1 MEYPAQSRG
10 RDSGTP
16 SKRGSRSEQTYRRLR
31 QLLMDGAI
39 PPTERLAEEAL
50 AERFQVSRTPVREA
64 LTRLQVDGLVERRD
78 GGLYLHVPSF
88 DSVAELYELRIT
100 VELRGIQ
107 RIMEN
112 HELSHDREVL
122 RGELATW
129 YEFRVTPPSPDA
141 GFVGRDEGFHVSLLR
156 SSGSQ
161 ALVEA
166 LTAVNQRIRPVRMYD
181 YLTEDRLVATID
193 EHIQIGEF
201 VVAGDLGAA
210 LAALRVHVEES
221 RDIVMERAR
230 RAMPMMRRVG
240 ARW

>member
-1 MEYPAQSRG
+1 MEYPTESTG
-10 RDSGTP
+10 PESGTQN
-16 SKRGSRSEQTYRRLR
+16 KRGSRSEQTYRRLR
-31 QLLMDGAI
+31 ELLMDGAI

-50 AERFQVSRTPVREA
+50 AARFEVSRTPVREA
-64 LTRLQVDGLVERRD
+64 LARLQVDGLVERRD

-88 DSVAELYELRIT
+88 DSLAELYELRIT

-112 HELSHDREVL
+112 RELSHDREVL
-122 RGELATW
+122 RSELARW
-129 YEFRVTPPSPDA
+129 YEYRVTPPDPDA

-166 LTAVNQRIRPVRMYD
+166 LIAVNQRIRPVRMYD
-181 YLTEDRLVATID
+181 YLTEDRLQATID
-193 EHIQIGEF
+193 EHLQIGEL
-201 VVAGDLGAA
+201 VVAGDLAAA
-210 LAALRVHVEES
+210 LAALRIHVEES
-221 RDIVMERAR
+221 RDVVMERAR
-230 RAMPMMRRVG
+230 RVMPMMRRVG